1 MGQDEFADHEKPVHS
16 VSFSYHFWIDSTEVT
31 SENFAALVGTSPSE
45 NGSIPITGISWFDA
59 AYYCNARSKRD
70 ALDTV
75 YIYTSISGT
84 VGENCVM
91 EGLSINMDA
100 GGYRLPTEAE
110 WEYACRSGKTSLFTG
125 GTTRLSLQTML
136 DQIKQFK
143 YGSSGCPEKAKFIQT
158 L

>member
-1 MGQDEFADHEKPVHS
+1 MNSRITKTCSFCFIQLSFLDRFHRSYIREFCCPGWH
-16 VSFSYHFWIDSTEVT
+16 
-31 SENFAALVGTSPSE
+31 
-45 NGSIPITGISWFDA
+45 ITIRKWQYPNNRNLSWFDA

-110 WEYACRSGKTSLFTG
+110 WEYACRSGKLPFTG
-125 GTTRLSLQTML
+125 EQPAYRCRLCL